1 MRRRTFLAALPAA
14 ALATGALAQSR
25 PTNPNLNRPDVHGGD
40 RIDGATFAS
49 RSAAWG
55 VHGAAATAHPLASLA
70 AIDTLRKGGSAI
82 DAAIA
87 ANACLGFLEPISCGI
102 GGDCFVMLW
111 DPKTRKVVGL
121 NGSGRSPKALTLE
134 TQRARSKNGRIASFG
149 AISVSVPGAIQAW
162 WDLHQRFGKLP
173 WKDLFDPAIAYAEE
187 GVINFRKEFSCLRK
201 MMAITG
207 VATEVDS
214 YFRGLKDEST
224 PKPQVHVREPPAAPV
239 AGGQVGDFEAK

>member
-25 PTNPNLNRPDVHGGD
+25 AGNPNLNRPDVGSGD

-55 VHGAAATAHPLASLA
+55 LHGAAATAHPLASLA

-87 ANACLGFLEPISCGI
+87 ANACLGFLEPIACGI

-111 DPKTRKVVGL
+111 DPKTKKVVGL
-121 NGSGRSPKALTLE
+121 NGSGRSPRALTLA

-149 AISVSVPGAIQAW
+149 AVSVSVPGAVQAW
-162 WDLHQRFGKLP
+162 WDLHQRYG
-173 WKDLFDPAIAYAEE
+173 
-187 GVINFRKEFSCLRK
+187 
-201 MMAITG
+201 
-207 VATEVDS
+207 
-214 YFRGLKDEST
+214 
-224 PKPQVHVREPPAAPV
+224 
-239 AGGQVGDFEAK
+239 